1 MATTPIQ
8 QRIADFRAQDRV
20 QAGSLITTLF
30 GDAVIPRGGR
40 IWLGS
45 LIRLLEPLG
54 VNERLV
60 RTAVFRLVKSDWLAA
75 QACGRRTDYRLTD
88 SGLRRF
94 QDASRQIYASH
105 PPRWDRRWRLLLSV
119 DACTP
124 RQREQLRRALY
135 WQGFGTLGN
144 EGFVHPGADLGAAV
158 DALVADGLGA
168 LLPKLKPLLAADA
181 GIGGA
186 ADDAALVRRAWPLA
200 DLSEVYARFIARYA
214 PVRAQLRDDAAQPTD
229 DDALQLRVL
238 LIHDYRRLLLRDP
251 ELPAELLPADW
262 LGQQARLLCKDIYR
276 RVLAAS
282 ERHLER
288 HFRLADGS
296 APPPAG
302 GLAERFRDA
311 DPLAA

>member
-1 MATTPIQ
+1 MPTTPIQ
-8 QRIADFRAQDRV
+8 QRIAEFRAQDRV

-30 GDAVIPRGGR
+30 GDAVMPRGGR

-45 LIRLLEPLG
+45 LIRLLAPLE
-54 VNERLV
+54 VSERLV

-94 QDASRQIYASH
+94 QEASRQIYASQ
-105 PPRWDRRWRLLLSV
+105 PPRWDHRWRLLLGVGS
-119 DACTP
+119 CTP

-144 EGFVHPGADLGAAV
+144 DAFVHPGADLGAAV
-158 DALVADGLGA
+158 DALLADGLGD
-168 LLPKLKPLLAADA
+168 LLPGLKPLLAADA

-186 ADDAALVRRAWPLA
+186 ADDAALVRQAWPLTELA
-200 DLSEVYARFIARYA
+200 EVYARFIARYA
-214 PVRAQLRDDAAQPTD
+214 PVRAQLGDDAAQPD
-229 DDALQLRVL
+229 DGDALLLRVL

-276 RVLAAS
+276 RLLSAS

-296 APPPAG
+296 APPPAA
-302 GLAERFRDA
+302 GLQARFRDA